1 MPLMAVIGL
10 LAAKR
15 SIMGDYPAKGPVLF
29 LCWIATAIMGA
40 AALWMFARGH
50 SSGG

>member
-1 MPLMAVIGL
+1 
-10 LAAKR
+10 
-15 SIMGDYPAKGPVLF
+15 MGDYPAKGPVLF